1 MSLFNFAIIILFSDL
16 SNLFSISVNISSNFI
31 KFFTVS
37 SIFLDSIEETLEL
50 TSLFNSSKI
59 LREYFWNC

>member
-59 LREYFWNC
+59 LREYF